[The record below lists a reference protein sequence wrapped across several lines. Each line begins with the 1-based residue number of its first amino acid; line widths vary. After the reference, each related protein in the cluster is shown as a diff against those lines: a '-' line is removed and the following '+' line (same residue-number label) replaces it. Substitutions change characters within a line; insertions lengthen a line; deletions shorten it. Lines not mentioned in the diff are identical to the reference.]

1 MNSEQVTIAEIV
13 VPSTPW
19 IFRLCPVNQ
28 RLGIF
33 VFGVMMFF
41 GVAPDL
47 MDKIPLGM
55 TPLIGIAVI
64 GVGIMILTRRPGN

>member
-1 MNSEQVTIAEIV
+1 MM
-13 VPSTPW
+13 PW
-19 IFRLCPVNQ
+19 VGVILA
-28 RLGIF
+28 LGGGIPA
-33 VFGVMMFF
+33 VMMFF